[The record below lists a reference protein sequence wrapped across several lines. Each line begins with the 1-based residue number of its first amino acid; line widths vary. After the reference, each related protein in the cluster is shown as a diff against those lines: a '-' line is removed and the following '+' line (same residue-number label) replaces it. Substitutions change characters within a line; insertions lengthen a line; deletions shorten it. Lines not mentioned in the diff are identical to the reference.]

1 MTKLT
6 LDNLVNLENQTST
19 VATINNN
26 SASTVTA
33 LENTLSRDGTTPNS
47 MGSSLDMNGFRV
59 LNIAAPAN
67 PTDLVRKQDLTVIT
81 VANTTQVPAPGAADA
96 TKIVKID
103 ATGAFYSFSGLKI
116 DATNNI
122 TPTSVGAASVGT
134 GALSWQNLFLNTAGV
149 INFNNGNY
157 TITHATN
164 KLVFN
169 KAIDITVGPLT
180 VLSGNV
186 ALTAGNVALTS
197 GNVTL
202 TAGNV
207 ALTSGNV
214 ALTLGNVS
222 LTNGFVDLA
231 EIAAPAIPAVNVG
244 RIYVRDNATVT
255 NVYHKDFAG
264 TETRL
269 DVPYA
274 STAEMKAFT
283 ATERIVTPA
292 QMFNHP
298 GMPKAWAKVTGG
310 TTPTMV
316 ASYGFASVSRPALGR
331 LLFTLTTTMTSVN
344 YVIMASGERTATGLA
359 ETQARHF
366 SIRNATQT
374 ASTFE
379 VDCYDGTAVTNVA
392 IDATAWHIVVWGDQ

>member
-1 MTKLT
+1 MPKLILT
-6 LDNLVNLENQTST
+6 DLVNLENQTST
-19 VATINNN
+19 VSTINLN

-33 LENTLSRDGTTPNS
+33 LENTLSRDGTTPNC

-59 LNIAAPAN
+59 LNIAAPTN
-67 PTDLVRKQDLTVIT
+67 PTDLVRKQDLTTIT
-81 VANTTQVPAPGAADA
+81 VPNTTQVPAPSVADA
-96 TKIVKID
+96 TKIVKVD
-103 ATGAFYSFSGLKI
+103 ATGAFYSFSGIKI

-122 TPTSVGAASVGT
+122 TPTTAGAASVGT
-134 GALSWQNLFLNTAGV
+134 GALSWQNLFLNNTGV

-222 LTNGFVDLA
+222 LTNGFLDLS
-231 EIAAPAIPAVNVG
+231 EIAAPAIPAGNVG

-264 TETRL
+264 NETRL

-274 STAEMKAFT
+274 STAEMKAFV

-298 GMPKAWAKVTGG
+298 GMPKAWAKITGG
-310 TTPTMV
+310 ATPTMV
-316 ASYGFASVSRPALGR
+316 ASYGFASLSRPALGR
-331 LLFTLTTTMTSVN
+331 LLCTLTTPMTSAN
-344 YVIMASGERTATGLA
+344 YVVIASGEKSATGLSEA
-359 ETQARHF
+359 GARHF
-366 SIRNATQT
+366 GVRFSTQT
-374 ASTFE
+374 ASNFE
-379 VDCYDGTAVTNVA
+379 VECYDGTATTNVA